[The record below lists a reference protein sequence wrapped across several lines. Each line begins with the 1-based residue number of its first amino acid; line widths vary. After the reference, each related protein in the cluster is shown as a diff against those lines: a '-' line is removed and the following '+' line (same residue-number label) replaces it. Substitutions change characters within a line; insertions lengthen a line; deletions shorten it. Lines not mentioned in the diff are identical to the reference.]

1 MEQMRENL
9 RTEYDFILIDSRT
22 GVSDTSGICT
32 VQMPDTV
39 VVCFTLNFQSIDGA
53 SAVAHSIVE
62 QRTRQGKPVR
72 IFPVPMRVELSAEK
86 IKYEQVSSYALRR
99 FLPTDAEQAVL
110 AGIPARTYWDDVAVP
125 YIGFYVFEEQL
136 AWFVDL
142 NRTLAAIIRLARY
155 VASVD
160 ALSLRGP
167 DEGERKEVLAQYAAA
182 WAERRRI
189 QTMSTDHKAINGS
202 DRAALHGAH
211 VVGPIPAD
219 ERFEVTV
226 RVRRKASLASLA
238 VSGFHADQAPQKRNY
253 LTREQHATNYG
264 ADPADIANVEAFAK
278 AHGLVVV
285 ESSPARRSVFLSGT
299 AANFAKA
306 FGTTIDLYEHD
317 GGTYRG
323 RTGVLT
329 VPTELQPIVE
339 GVFGIDNR
347 PVAKP
352 HFQISKTSN
361 GGIRPHAAGSSFSPP
376 ELTKLYNFPSG
387 VDGSG
392 QCIAILELG
401 GGYRAADI
409 KAYFNEI
416 GLPVPHV
423 VTLRVD
429 GGTSHPSTPDSAD
442 GEVMLDIEVA
452 AAIAPKAKIAV
463 YFAPNTDKGFLDALT
478 MAIHDTT
485 NKASV
490 ISIGWGGP
498 ESNWT
503 AQAMNS
509 FDQALQTAAT
519 LGVTVCCASGDNGS
533 GNGVDDGK
541 AHVDFP
547 ASSPFALA
555 CGGTKL
561 TAAGTN
567 ISSEVVW
574 NESADSATGGGVS
587 DFFPV
592 PDYQSATGVPG
603 SANPGSKRG
612 RGVPDVAGHADPAT
626 GYRVRVNGQEFVIG
640 GTCAVAPLLA
650 GLIALMNQK
659 LGHPV
664 GFLNPLIYGTLV
676 GKGCFQDI
684 ISGTNG
690 AYAAKS
696 GWDAC
701 TGWGS
706 PNGTK
711 LLNALGSTNAVGA

>member
-1 MEQMRENL
+1 M
-9 RTEYDFILIDSRT
+9 S
-22 GVSDTSGICT
+22 
-32 VQMPDTV
+32 
-39 VVCFTLNFQSIDGA
+39 
-53 SAVAHSIVE
+53 
-62 QRTRQGKPVR
+62 
-72 IFPVPMRVELSAEK
+72 
-86 IKYEQVSSYALRR
+86 
-99 FLPTDAEQAVL
+99 
-110 AGIPARTYWDDVAVP
+110 
-125 YIGFYVFEEQL
+125 
-136 AWFVDL
+136 
-142 NRTLAAIIRLARY
+142 
-155 VASVD
+155 
-160 ALSLRGP
+160 
-167 DEGERKEVLAQYAAA
+167 
-182 WAERRRI
+182 
-189 QTMSTDHKAINGS
+189 MSTDRKTINGS
-202 DRAALHGAH
+202 DRAPLHGAR
-211 VVGPIPAD
+211 VVGPVPAD

-238 VSGFHADQAPQKRNY
+238 ASGLHADQAPQNRNY
-253 LTREQHATNYG
+253 LTREQYATNYG
-264 ADPADIANVEAFAK
+264 ADPADIAKVEAFAK

-299 AANFAKA
+299 AASFAKA
-306 FGTTIDLYEHD
+306 FGTTIDQYEHD

-329 VPTELQPIVE
+329 IPAELQPIVE

-352 HFQISKTSN
+352 HFQISRTPN
-361 GGIRPHAAGSSFSPP
+361 GGIRPHAAGASFNPP
-376 ELTKLYNFPSG
+376 ELAKLYNFPRG

-409 KAYFNEI
+409 KAYFKEI
-416 GLPVPHV
+416 GLPVPNV
-423 VTLRVD
+423 GTVRVD
-429 GGTSHPSTPDSAD
+429 GGTNHPSTPDSAD

-485 NKASV
+485 NKPSV
-490 ISIGWGGP
+490 ISISWGGP

-509 FDQALQTAAT
+509 FDQACQTAAA

-533 GNGVDDGK
+533 GDGVGDGK

-561 TAAGTN
+561 TAAGTS
-567 ISSEVVW
+567 ISSEIVW

-592 PDYQSATGVPG
+592 PAYQSATGVPG
-603 SANPGSKRG
+603 SANPGSKKG
-612 RGVPDVAGHADPAT
+612 RGVPDVAGDADPAT
-626 GYRVRVNGQEFVIG
+626 GYHVRVDGQEFVIG
-640 GTCAVAPLLA
+640 GTSAVAPLWA

-684 ISGTNG
+684 TSGTNG

-696 GWDAC
+696 DWDAC

-711 LLNALGSTNAVGA
+711 LLNALASANAAGV